1 MVGDLFE
8 LAKSDC
14 GLDVY
19 EVSSREGWHR
29 HITLSHRA
37 LASLEVVR
45 RRAGRAVQKKVGGQI
60 KLTVPE
66 VRKFLLHVLWQ
77 RVMRAELALRSSECR
92 RRHQHRARA

>member
-45 RRAGRAVQKKVGGQI
+45 RRAGRAVQKKGRRTDQAHGARGA
-60 KLTVPE
+60 E
-66 VRKFLLHVLWQ
+66 VSASRFVAAGHAGRTGVAF
-77 RVMRAELALRSSECR
+77 V
-92 RRHQHRARA
+92 